1 MFNLIKKA
9 MFTGIGLALKTKD
22 EVKDLAEELLKR
34 GEVSEKEG
42 KEFLDELQ
50 ERYDDAQNKL
60 EQRVEN
66 IVKKLIKKAD
76 LVTAEELKGLKKEIR
91 ELKKAVSEK
100 A

>member
-22 EVKDLAEELLKR
+22 EVEDLAEELVKK

-42 KEFLDELQ
+42 KKFLDELQ

-76 LVTAEELKGLKKEIR
+76 LVTTDELKGLKKEIR

>member
-22 EVKDLAEELLKR
+22 EVKDLAEELVKK

-76 LVTAEELKGLKKEIR
+76 LVTADELKGLKKEIR